1 MSVSSIRKSTIV
13 RTKTAASRAFF
24 RSAEVLAPRM
34 AGRIARDLWFTVPP
48 GPAATELPGGGE
60 PFEVL
65 SHGHLVRGHF
75 WGTGPVVYLVHGWGG
90 RGSQL
95 TAYVEPLVEAGHRV
109 VLFDA
114 PSHGDSDPGSSGPSR
129 THGVEFGQAFDDVFA
144 RFGPAHAVIA
154 HSLGT
159 LATYLTLRFGW
170 LSTERLVLLA
180 PMVEA
185 ESLFDF
191 FQSALGFGP
200 RTRRAFDREVLEFV
214 GLPVKEFDA
223 RVQAA
228 HVGDVPTLIVH
239 DRKDPQT
246 PYGDAVSLLDALPDA
261 RLITTTGLGHRRI
274 LRDPTVVEKVLDFIS
289 PDAEVRQLPRAV
301 SPSDGGRSTSASS
314 RPARETA

>member
-1 MSVSSIRKSTIV
+1 MTVSSLQKSTIV
-13 RTKTAASRAFF
+13 RFKEAASPAFF
-24 RSAEVLAPRM
+24 RVAEVLAPAL
-34 AGRIARDLWFTVPP
+34 AGRIARDLWFTVPA
-48 GPAATELPGGGE
+48 GFAASALPVGGE

-65 SHGHLVRGHF
+65 SHGSSVRGHV

-114 PSHGDSDPGSSGPSR
+114 PSHGDSDAGRSGPNR
-129 THGVEFGQAFDDVFA
+129 THGVEFGQALDDVFA
-144 RFGPAHAVIA
+144 RFGPAHTVIA

-185 ESLFDF
+185 ESLFDH

-200 RTRRAFDREVLEFV
+200 RTRRAFDRGVLDFV

-228 HVGDVPTLIVH
+228 YSDGVPTLVVH
-239 DRKDPQT
+239 DRTDPQT
-246 PYGDAVSLLDALPDA
+246 PYADAVSLVAALPDA
-261 RLITTTGLGHRRI
+261 RLVTTTGLGHRRI
-274 LRDPTVVEKVLDFIS
+274 LRDPAVVGKVVAFIRS
-289 PDAEVRQLPRAV
+289 DAESRAE
-301 SPSDGGRSTSASS
+301 SA
-314 RPARETA
+314 

>member
-1 MSVSSIRKSTIV
+1 MSVSSIQKSTIV
-13 RTKTAASRAFF
+13 RTKRASSRAFF
-24 RSAEVLAPRM
+24 RSAEVVAPRT

-48 GPAATELPGGGE
+48 IMEASQLPTGGE

-65 SHGHLVRGHF
+65 SRGHVVRGHF

-95 TAYVEPLVEAGHRV
+95 TSYVEPLVDAGHRV
-109 VLFDA
+109 VLFDG
-114 PSHGDSDPGSSGPSR
+114 PSHGDSDGGRHGPTR
-129 THGVEFGQAFDDVFA
+129 THGLELGQALDDVFA

-159 LATYLTLRFGW
+159 IATYLTLRFGW

-191 FQSALGFGP
+191 FQSTLGFGP

-214 GLPVKEFDA
+214 GLPIDEFDA

-228 HVGDVPTLIVH
+228 HVDDVPTLIVH

-246 PYGDAVSLLDALPDA
+246 PYGDVVSLLDALPDA
-261 RLITTTGLGHRRI
+261 RLVTTTGLGHRRI
-274 LRDPTVVEKVLDFIS
+274 LRDPTVIAKVLDFIA
-289 PDAEVRQLPRAV
+289 PDAEVRQLPRGI
-301 SPSDGGRSTSASS
+301 SRSDGARSTSASS
-314 RPARETA
+314 RRARETA